1 MEKNNSKT
9 NKIKKIF
16 MSFIKQ
22 NIYTYLFFIVLT
34 LFSELGLVYLIYN
47 LKILF
52 KYDFTNTV
60 NYAQLSNLIIFLAII
75 FSSNFIKEHYDFK
88 LSNNG
93 LIYLEKQQLHH
104 LIHSKLETID
114 KVDKIELLQQINNDC
129 VVVSDFYIS
138 KIVSLF
144 VKILKLVILIYMLSK
159 LSLIS
164 MIMLFIVISFY
175 IILFISTKNIY
186 KSKNFEMLDSQKK
199 YFSVLGGELLN
210 IFLIKANSWYT
221 ETINKFEKAGLDF
234 VKKSISF
241 LDFDYFISNFLETI
255 SMIIIVLF
263 PVVLLFFKLDIELI
277 FIIILLSEIFIKT
290 FNEIFELLKSV
301 NKNNISMNR
310 LNDLLY
316 ISVDNKGYKTTDE
329 ISKIEIVDMSFKYC
343 NSDKNIFSNKSF
355 LFEKN
360 NIYIISGE
368 NGSGKSTLIKILLNL
383 LDISKGSILINGEN
397 IDNYDMESIRKNI
410 FSFCEQEP
418 YLIKD
423 SLLNNLNYA
432 SNNPK
437 NIEYYKSN
445 ELLNFVNKL
454 DKNFYTEL
462 TLTNSNISAGQKQ
475 RIGIVRALSKDTANV
490 YIFDEPTSAMDREG
504 IKIFINLMK
513 EMKNNNIIIIV
524 THENELKEI
533 GDVIYSI

>member
-1 MEKNNSKT
+1 MGKNNSKS
-9 NKIKKIF
+9 NKIKEIF

-22 NIYTYLFFIVLT
+22 NICTYLFFIVLT
-34 LFSELGLVYLIYN
+34 LFSEIGVVYLIYN
-47 LKILF
+47 LNVFL
-52 KYDFTNTV
+52 KYDSIKTID
-60 NYAQLSNLIIFLAII
+60 YAQLSNLIIFLAII

-175 IILFISTKNIY
+175 IVLFTFTKNIY

-301 NKNNISMNR
+301 NKNSISMNR
-310 LNDLLY
+310 LNDLLS
-316 ISVDNKGYKTTDE
+316 ISVDNNGSKTTDE

-383 LDISKGSILINGEN
+383 LDIYEGSILINGEI
-397 IDNYDMESIRKNI
+397 IDNYDMEFIRKNI

-423 SLLNNLNYA
+423 SLLNNLNYG
-432 SNNPK
+432 SYNPK
-437 NIEYYKSN
+437 NIDYYKSN
-445 ELLNFVNKL
+445 ELLSFVNKL

-475 RIGIVRALSKDTANV
+475 KIGIVRTLSKDTANV
-490 YIFDEPTSAMDREG
+490 YIFDEPTSAMDKEG
-504 IKIFINLMK
+504 VKIFIDLMK

>member
-1 MEKNNSKT
+1 MDKNNSKS
-9 NKIKKIF
+9 NKIKEIF

-22 NIYTYLFFIVLT
+22 NICTYLFFIVLT
-34 LFSELGLVYLIYN
+34 LFSEIGVVYLIYN
-47 LKILF
+47 LNVFL
-52 KYDFTNTV
+52 KYDSIKTID
-60 NYAQLSNLIIFLAII
+60 YAQLSNLIIFLAII

-175 IILFISTKNIY
+175 IVLFTFTKNIY

-301 NKNNISMNR
+301 NKNSISMNR
-310 LNDLLY
+310 LNDLLS
-316 ISVDNKGYKTTDE
+316 ISVDNNGSKTTDE

-383 LDISKGSILINGEN
+383 LDIYEGSILINGEI
-397 IDNYDMESIRKNI
+397 IDNYDMEFIRKNI

-423 SLLNNLNYA
+423 SLLNNLNYG
-432 SNNPK
+432 SYNPK
-437 NIEYYKSN
+437 NIDYYKSN
-445 ELLNFVNKL
+445 ELLSFVNKL

-475 RIGIVRALSKDTANV
+475 KIGIVRTLSKDTANV
-490 YIFDEPTSAMDREG
+490 YIFDEPTSAMDKEG
-504 IKIFINLMK
+504 VKIFIDLMK